1 MTLTVHDP
9 GSSCTSGGGR
19 LTWRNSSPDRARE
32 TGPLVD
38 ASRRVSNSTLFLRQ
52 RQTAGLRAQ
61 GLFACH
67 WPKAG
72 RCSEGRNATVV
83 CCRSDSLEGGGWEPG
98 VPQSSSGVAAVMKRR
113 RLTSKP
119 LSRLVIR
126 PRSSSPPARVDS
138 CSRRRVSSAAAL
150 GPRAPDL
157 IPAAHV
163 FDLGREARP
172 HCG

>member
-19 LTWRNSSPDRARE
+19 LTWRNSGPDRARE

-83 CCRSDSLEGGGWEPG
+83 CCRSDSLEGGGCVGFGPCSTPAAPWFRTRFVQLTGGSSRWCPG
-98 VPQSSSGVAAVMKRR
+98 YHPRDHPPGQVRHRARSEGQPRDWHSQNPAR
-113 RLTSKP
+113 P
-119 LSRLVIR
+119 PPSRLF
-126 PRSSSPPARVDS
+126 
-138 CSRRRVSSAAAL
+138 SAFTFGMNA
-150 GPRAPDL
+150 
-157 IPAAHV
+157 
-163 FDLGREARP
+163 
-172 HCG
+172 